1 MKNIALV
8 IIFFLI
14 VFLVVWL
21 PARPQKAQLKV
32 IPQQNVLKSQV
43 DNLQTKVNQLQKE
56 LELLKRVIKINGAN
70 VDILSN
76 GILKIRAVNISVEAR
91 VDAQLKG
98 TRITVQS
105 TGMNTI
111 RGLPVMIN

>member
-1 MKNIALV
+1 MKNFGLG

-14 VFLVVWL
+14 VCLVVLL
-21 PARPQKAQLKV
+21 PAKPQKAQLKV
-32 IPQQNVLKSQV
+32 MPQQSVSKAQV
-43 DNLQTKVNQLQKE
+43 DDLQKKVNQLQRE
-56 LELLKRVIKINGAN
+56 LELLKRVIRISGQN

-76 GILKIRAVNISVEAR
+76 GSVKIRATNVSVEAR

-105 TGMNTI
+105 TAQNII
-111 RGLPVMIN
+111 RGVPVLIN